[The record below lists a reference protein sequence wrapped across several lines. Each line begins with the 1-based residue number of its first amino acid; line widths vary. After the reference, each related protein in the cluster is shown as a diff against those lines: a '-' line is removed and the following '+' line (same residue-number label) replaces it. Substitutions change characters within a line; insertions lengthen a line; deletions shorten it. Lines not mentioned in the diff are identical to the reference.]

1 MEHLAVSQSSLVC
14 AAPAKLNLFLHVIG
28 RRPDGYHLLQTA
40 FRMLDWGDSLA
51 FTLREDGQIRR
62 VSALEGVLA
71 EADLVVRAARLLQEE
86 TGCALGVDI
95 QVTKHLPMGG
105 GLGGGSSDAATT
117 LIALNR
123 LWGLEL
129 SRPRLQQLGLRL
141 GADVPFFV
149 FGRTAFAEG
158 VGEDLS
164 PLILPPAWYVVVSP
178 GVMVPTAAIF
188 AAEDLTRQTPPM
200 KIADFAAGSGL
211 HRSRNDLEPVARARF
226 PVVGAAIDWLGSY
239 GPARMTG
246 SGACV
251 FAEMADEVAAR
262 AAVAA
267 CPPAWRAWSAQG
279 LDAHPLQGWV
289 AD

>member
-1 MEHLAVSQSSLVC
+1 MSQSPLVC

-40 FRMLDWGDSLA
+40 FRMLDWGDSLT

-62 VSALEGVLA
+62 VSALAGVLA
-71 EADLVVRAARLLQEE
+71 EADLVVQAARLLQEE
-86 TGCALGVDI
+86 TGCALGIDI
-95 QVTKHLPMGG
+95 QVAKHLPMGG

-123 LWGLEL
+123 LWGLQL
-129 SRPRLQQLGLRL
+129 PRPRLQQLGLRL

-164 PLILPPAWYVVVSP
+164 PLTLPPAWYVVVSP
-178 GVMVPTAAIF
+178 EVMVPTAAIF

-200 KIADFAAGSGL
+200 KIADFAASPGSR
-211 HRSRNDLEPVARARF
+211 HTRNDLEPVARARF
-226 PVVGAAIDWLGSY
+226 PAVGAVIDWLGSY
-239 GPARMTG
+239 GQARMTG

-251 FAEMADEVAAR
+251 FAEVADEAAAR
-262 AAVAA
+262 AVVAA
-267 CPPAWRAWSAQG
+267 CPPVWRAWSAQG
-279 LDAHPLQGWV
+279 LDVHPLHGWV